1 MSDRSSRVVLS
12 HVRLAIAI
20 AAATAL
26 LLAIEPVTASW
37 ARFHGDAENTG
48 FI

>member
-1 MSDRSSRVVLS
+1 VSDRSSRVILS

-26 LLAIEPVTASW
+26 LLAIEPVTASC
-37 ARFHGDAENTG
+37 ARFHGDAEKTG
-48 FI
+48 FV